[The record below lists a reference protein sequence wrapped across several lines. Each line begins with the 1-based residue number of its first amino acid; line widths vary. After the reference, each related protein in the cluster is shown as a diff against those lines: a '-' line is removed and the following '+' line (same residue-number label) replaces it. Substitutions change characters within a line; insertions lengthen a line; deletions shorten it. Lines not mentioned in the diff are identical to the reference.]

1 MSTPIYEQHA
11 PTEAAENA
19 TGGQRAWIT
28 VASREI
34 AVKLR
39 DKNFILSTL
48 LIIGVMA
55 VSIGISVFMSSRT
68 STETIAVVD
77 SQSRQVVESI
87 AEQQDAEDDAGA
99 QESSPVNATS
109 ATLGNEKL
117 EVLPVDNTE
126 ALESAVRD
134 GDAAAGL
141 IRTDS
146 GWEIVGDKEVP
157 SAVSA
162 ALSTVV
168 TQMGMEENA
177 AAAGTSMADLQDGT
191 APTERLLS
199 PGADDEIPPEA
210 IRYIAGLVFG
220 FLFYFGVMTFGYAI
234 SSSVVEEKQSRIVE
248 ILAAAVPIREILVGK
263 VVGMT
268 ILATAQVAL
277 LAIIGLI
284 GVSFTDYSTI
294 LTAIAPA
301 AGWYVVFF
309 IFGFLAVASLFAAA
323 GALASRAE
331 DLQSTTSPLMM
342 IVMIAFF
349 GSLFA
354 TGTIQTVLSY
364 VPIASSILMP
374 VRLAS
379 GTGQWWEAAIALVI
393 TVIATA
399 IIIAISDIIYRRSL
413 MQTSRKMTYRE
424 ALLGAE
430 PKDKKSKKAQK
441 DMMSKKA
448 YDSSAEDELA
458 PSR

>member
-1 MSTPIYEQHA
+1 MSTPAYQQQA
-11 PTEAAENA
+11 PTDAAENA
-19 TGGQRAWIT
+19 TGGQRAWMT

-55 VSIGISVFMSSRT
+55 VSIGISIFMSNRT

-87 AEQQDAEDDAGA
+87 AQQQEAEDDTDGQAVSTI
-99 QESSPVNATS
+99 QPNA
-109 ATLGNEKL
+109 AMLGNEEF
-117 EVLPVDNTE
+117 EVLSVDSTE
-126 ALESAVRD
+126 ALEAAVRD

-141 IRTDS
+141 IHTPG
-146 GWEIVGDKEVP
+146 GWEIVGDREVP
-157 SAVSA
+157 SSVSSTLTAVVA
-162 ALSTVV
+162 
-168 TQMGMEENA
+168 QMGMEENA
-177 AAAGTSMADLQDGT
+177 AAAGTSMADLQNGT

-199 PGADDEIPPEA
+199 PGDEDSLPPEA
-210 IRYIAGLVFG
+210 MRYLAAMVFG

-263 VVGMT
+263 IVGMT

-284 GVSFTDYSTI
+284 GVSFTEYSTI
-294 LTAIAPA
+294 LTALAPA

-309 IFGFLAVASLFAAA
+309 IFGFTAVAALFAAA

-349 GSLFA
+349 GSIFA
-354 TGTIQTVLSY
+354 TGTFQTVFSY
-364 VPIASSILMP
+364 FPVASSILMP

-379 GTGQWWEAAIALVI
+379 GTAEWWEAAIALVI

-399 IIIAISDIIYRRSL
+399 IIIAISDLIYRRSL

-430 PKDKKSKKAQK
+430 AKGKKSQK
-441 DMMSKKA
+441 DMMSAKA
-448 YDSSAEDELA
+448 HSSDHEDDMA

>member
-1 MSTPIYEQHA
+1 MSTPAYQQQA
-11 PTEAAENA
+11 PTDAAENA
-19 TGGQRAWIT
+19 TGGQRAWMT

-55 VSIGISVFMSSRT
+55 VSIGISIFMSNRT

-87 AEQQDAEDDAGA
+87 AQQQEAEDDTDGQAVSTI
-99 QESSPVNATS
+99 QPNA
-109 ATLGNEKL
+109 AMLGNEEF
-117 EVLPVDNTE
+117 EVLGVDSTE
-126 ALESAVRD
+126 ALEAAVRD

-141 IRTDS
+141 IHTPG
-146 GWEIVGDKEVP
+146 GWEIVGDREVP
-157 SAVSA
+157 SSVSSTLTAVVA
-162 ALSTVV
+162 
-168 TQMGMEENA
+168 QMGMEENA
-177 AAAGTSMADLQDGT
+177 AAAGTSMADLQNGT

-199 PGADDEIPPEA
+199 PGDEDSLPPEA
-210 IRYIAGLVFG
+210 MRYLAAMVFG

-263 VVGMT
+263 IVGMT

-284 GVSFTDYSTI
+284 GVSFTEYSTI
-294 LTAIAPA
+294 LTALAPA

-309 IFGFLAVASLFAAA
+309 IFGFTAVAALFAAA

-349 GSLFA
+349 GSIFA
-354 TGTIQTVLSY
+354 TGTFQTVFSY
-364 VPIASSILMP
+364 FPVASSILMP

-379 GTGQWWEAAIALVI
+379 GTAEWWEAAIALVI

-399 IIIAISDIIYRRSL
+399 IIIAISDLIYRRSL

-430 PKDKKSKKAQK
+430 PKDKKSQK
-441 DMMSKKA
+441 DMMSAKA
-448 YDSSAEDELA
+448 HSSDHEDDMA

>member
-1 MSTPIYEQHA
+1 MSTPAYQQQA

-19 TGGQRAWIT
+19 TGGQRAWMT

-55 VSIGISVFMSSRT
+55 VSIGISIFMSNRT

-87 AEQQDAEDDAGA
+87 AQQQEAEDDTDGQAVSTV
-99 QESSPVNATS
+99 QPNA
-109 ATLGNEKL
+109 AMLGTEEF
-117 EVLPVDNTE
+117 EVLGVDSTE
-126 ALESAVRD
+126 ALEAAVRD

-141 IRTDS
+141 LHTPN
-146 GWEIVGDKEVP
+146 GWEIVGDREVP
-157 SAVSA
+157 SSVSSTLTAVVA
-162 ALSTVV
+162 
-168 TQMGMEENA
+168 QMGMEENA
-177 AAAGTSMADLQDGT
+177 AAAGTSMADLQNGT

-199 PGADDEIPPEA
+199 PGDEDSLPPEA
-210 IRYIAGLVFG
+210 MRYLAAMVFG

-263 VVGMT
+263 IVGMT

-284 GVSFTDYSTI
+284 GVSFTEYSTI
-294 LTAIAPA
+294 LTALAPA

-309 IFGFLAVASLFAAA
+309 IFGFTAVAALFAAA

-354 TGTIQTVLSY
+354 TGTFQTVLSY
-364 VPIASSILMP
+364 FPVASSILMP

-379 GTGQWWEAAIALVI
+379 GTAEWWEAAIALVI

-399 IIIAISDIIYRRSL
+399 IIIAISDLIYRRSL

-430 PKDKKSKKAQK
+430 PKDKKSQK
-441 DMMSKKA
+441 DMMSAKA
-448 YDSSAEDELA
+448 HSSDHEDDMA

>member
-1 MSTPIYEQHA
+1 MSTPAYQQQA
-11 PTEAAENA
+11 PTDAAENA
-19 TGGQRAWIT
+19 TGGQRAWMT

-55 VSIGISVFMSSRT
+55 VSIGISIFMSNRT

-87 AEQQDAEDDAGA
+87 AQQQEAEDDTDGQAVSTI
-99 QESSPVNATS
+99 QPNA
-109 ATLGNEKL
+109 AMLGNEEF
-117 EVLPVDNTE
+117 EVLGVDSTE
-126 ALESAVRD
+126 ALEAAVRD
-134 GDAAAGL
+134 GEAAAGL
-141 IRTDS
+141 IHTPG
-146 GWEIVGDKEVP
+146 GWEIVGDREVP
-157 SAVSA
+157 SSVSSTLTAVVA
-162 ALSTVV
+162 
-168 TQMGMEENA
+168 QMGMEENA
-177 AAAGTSMADLQDGT
+177 AAAGTSMADLQNGT

-199 PGADDEIPPEA
+199 PGDEDSLPPEA
-210 IRYIAGLVFG
+210 MRYLAAMVFG

-263 VVGMT
+263 IVGMT

-284 GVSFTDYSTI
+284 GVSFTEYSTI
-294 LTAIAPA
+294 LTALAPA

-309 IFGFLAVASLFAAA
+309 IFGFTAVAALFAAA

-349 GSLFA
+349 GSIFA
-354 TGTIQTVLSY
+354 TGTFQTVFSY
-364 VPIASSILMP
+364 FPVASSILMP

-379 GTGQWWEAAIALVI
+379 GTAEWWEAAIALVI

-399 IIIAISDIIYRRSL
+399 IIIAISDLIYRRSL

-430 PKDKKSKKAQK
+430 PKDKKSQK
-441 DMMSKKA
+441 DMMSAKA
-448 YDSSAEDELA
+448 HSSDHEDDMA

>member
-1 MSTPIYEQHA
+1 MSTPTYEQHA
-11 PTEAAENA
+11 PTHAAEDA
-19 TGGQRAWIT
+19 TGGQRAWMT

-55 VSIGISVFMSSRT
+55 VSIGISIFMGSRT

-77 SQSRQVVESI
+77 SQSQQVVESI
-87 AEQQDAEDDAGA
+87 AQQQSENEANEGEA
-99 QESSPVNATS
+99 QATS
-109 ATLGNEKL
+109 TVNPTSAVLGNEEF
-117 EVLPVDNTE
+117 EVLSVDSDA
-126 ALESAVRD
+126 ALEAAVRD

-141 IRTDS
+141 VRTPT

-157 SAVSA
+157 SSVSA
-162 ALSTVV
+162 TLSAVV
-168 TQMGMEENA
+168 AQMGMEENA
-177 AAAGTSMADLQDGT
+177 AAAGTSMADLQAGT

-199 PGADDEIPPEA
+199 PGAEDSIPPEA
-210 IRYIAGLVFG
+210 MRYLAAMVFG

-234 SSSVVEEKQSRIVE
+234 SGSVVEEKQSRIVE

-268 ILATAQVAL
+268 ILATGQVAL

-294 LTAIAPA
+294 VTALAPA

-309 IFGFLAVASLFAAA
+309 IFGFTAVASLFAAA

-354 TGTIQTVLSY
+354 TGTFQTVLSY
-364 VPIASSILMP
+364 IPIASSILMP

-399 IIIAISDIIYRRSL
+399 ILIAISDLIYRRSL
-413 MQTSRKMTYRE
+413 MQTSRKMSYRE

-430 PKDKKSKKAQK
+430 PKEKKSAK

-448 YDSSAEDELA
+448 QNSSHEDELT
-458 PSR
+458 PTR

>member
-1 MSTPIYEQHA
+1 MSTPAYQQQA

-19 TGGQRAWIT
+19 TGGQRAWMT
-28 VASREI
+28 VAGREI

-55 VSIGISVFMSSRT
+55 VSIGISIFMSNRT
-68 STETIAVVD
+68 STETIAVMD
-77 SQSRQVVESI
+77 SQSQQVVESI
-87 AEQQDAEDDAGA
+87 AQQQESEDDAGA
-99 QESSPVNATS
+99 DGQAVSTVDPGA
-109 ATLGNEKL
+109 AMLGNDEF
-117 EVLPVDNTE
+117 EVLNVDSTE
-126 ALESAVRD
+126 ALEAAVRD

-141 IRTDS
+141 LQTPG
-146 GWEIVGDKEVP
+146 GWEIIGDREVP
-157 SAVSA
+157 SSVSA
-162 ALSTVV
+162 TLSAVV
-168 TQMGMEENA
+168 AQMGMEENA
-177 AAAGTSMADLQDGT
+177 AAAGTSMADLQAGT

-199 PGADDEIPPEA
+199 PGDEDSLPPEA
-210 IRYIAGLVFG
+210 MRYLAAMVFG

-263 VVGMT
+263 IVGMT

-284 GVSFTDYSTI
+284 GVSFTEYSTI
-294 LTAIAPA
+294 LTALAPA

-309 IFGFLAVASLFAAA
+309 IFGFTAVAALFAAA

-349 GSLFA
+349 GSIFA
-354 TGTIQTVLSY
+354 TGTFQTVLSY
-364 VPIASSILMP
+364 VPVASSILMP

-379 GTGQWWEAAIALVI
+379 GTAEWWEAAIALII

-399 IIIAISDIIYRRSL
+399 IIIAISDLIYRRSL

-430 PKDKKSKKAQK
+430 PKEKKSQK
-441 DMMSKKA
+441 DMMSAKA
-448 YDSSAEDELA
+448 QSPPREDDMA
-458 PSR
+458 PTH

>member
-1 MSTPIYEQHA
+1 MSTPAYQQQA
-11 PTEAAENA
+11 PTDAAENA
-19 TGGQRAWIT
+19 TGGQRAWMT

-55 VSIGISVFMSSRT
+55 VSIGISIFMSNRT

-87 AEQQDAEDDAGA
+87 AQQQEAEDDTDGQAVSTI
-99 QESSPVNATS
+99 QPNA
-109 ATLGNEKL
+109 AMLGNEEF
-117 EVLPVDNTE
+117 EVLGVDSTE
-126 ALESAVRD
+126 ALEAAVRD

-141 IRTDS
+141 IHTPG
-146 GWEIVGDKEVP
+146 GWEIVGDREVP
-157 SAVSA
+157 SSVS
-162 ALSTVV
+162 STLTAVV

-177 AAAGTSMADLQDGT
+177 AAAGTSMADLQNGT

-199 PGADDEIPPEA
+199 PGDEDSLPPEA
-210 IRYIAGLVFG
+210 MRYLAAMVFG

-263 VVGMT
+263 IVGMT

-284 GVSFTDYSTI
+284 GVSFTEYSTI
-294 LTAIAPA
+294 LTALAPA

-309 IFGFLAVASLFAAA
+309 IFGFTAVAALFAAA

-349 GSLFA
+349 GSIFA
-354 TGTIQTVLSY
+354 TGTFQTVFSY
-364 VPIASSILMP
+364 FPVASSILMP

-379 GTGQWWEAAIALVI
+379 GTAEWWEAAIALVI

-399 IIIAISDIIYRRSL
+399 IIIAISDLIYRRSL

-430 PKDKKSKKAQK
+430 PKDKKSQK
-441 DMMSKKA
+441 DMMSAKA
-448 YDSSAEDELA
+448 HSSDHEDDMA

>member
-1 MSTPIYEQHA
+1 MSTPAYQQQT
-11 PTEAAENA
+11 PTGAAENA
-19 TGGQRAWIT
+19 TGGQRAWMT

-39 DKNFILSTL
+39 DKNFILSTI

-55 VSIGISVFMSSRT
+55 VSIGISIFMSSRT
-68 STETIAVVD
+68 STETIAVMD
-77 SQSRQVVESI
+77 AQSQQVVESI
-87 AEQQDAEDDAGA
+87 AQQQDAEDDADGQA
-99 QESSPVNATS
+99 VSTTQPGTAL
-109 ATLGNEKL
+109 LGNEKF
-117 EVLPVDNTE
+117 EVLPVDSAE
-126 ALESAVRD
+126 ALETAVRD

-141 IRTDS
+141 VRTPS
-146 GWEIVGDKEVP
+146 GWEIIGDREVP
-157 SAVSA
+157 SSVSA
-162 ALSTVV
+162 GLSAVV
-168 TQMGMEENA
+168 SQMGMDENA
-177 AAAGTSMADLQDGT
+177 AAAGTSMAELQEGT

-199 PGADDEIPPEA
+199 PGADDEVPPEA
-210 IRYIAGLVFG
+210 MRYLAAMVFG

-263 VVGMT
+263 IVGMT

-284 GVSFTDYSTI
+284 GVSFTEYSTI
-294 LTAIAPA
+294 VTALAPA

-309 IFGFLAVASLFAAA
+309 VFGFTAVAALFAAA

-349 GSLFA
+349 GSIFA
-354 TGTIQTVLSY
+354 TGTFQTVLSY
-364 VPIASSILMP
+364 VPVASSILMP
-374 VRLAS
+374 VRIAS
-379 GTGQWWEAAIALVI
+379 GTAEWWEAAIALVI

-399 IIIAISDIIYRRSL
+399 IIIAISDLIYRRSL

-430 PKDKKSKKAQK
+430 PKEKTSQK
-441 DMMSKKA
+441 DMMSAKA
-448 YDSSAEDELA
+448 QSPPREDDMA
-458 PSR
+458 TSR

>member
-1 MSTPIYEQHA
+1 MSTPAYQQQA
-11 PTEAAENA
+11 PTDAAENA
-19 TGGQRAWIT
+19 TGGQRAWMT

-55 VSIGISVFMSSRT
+55 VSIGISIFMSNRT

-87 AEQQDAEDDAGA
+87 AQQQEAEDDADGQA
-99 QESSPVNATS
+99 VSTIQPNA
-109 ATLGNEKL
+109 AMLGNEEF
-117 EVLPVDNTE
+117 EVLGVDSTE
-126 ALESAVRD
+126 ALEAAVRD
-134 GDAAAGL
+134 GEAAAGL
-141 IRTDS
+141 IHTPG
-146 GWEIVGDKEVP
+146 GWEIVGDREVP
-157 SAVSA
+157 SSVSSTLTAVVA
-162 ALSTVV
+162 
-168 TQMGMEENA
+168 QMGMEENA
-177 AAAGTSMADLQDGT
+177 AAAGTSMADLQNGT

-199 PGADDEIPPEA
+199 PGDEDSLPPEA
-210 IRYIAGLVFG
+210 MRYLAAMVFG

-263 VVGMT
+263 IVGMT

-284 GVSFTDYSTI
+284 GVSFTEYSTI
-294 LTAIAPA
+294 LTALAPA

-309 IFGFLAVASLFAAA
+309 IFGFTAVAALFAAA

-349 GSLFA
+349 GSIFA
-354 TGTIQTVLSY
+354 TGTFQTVFSY
-364 VPIASSILMP
+364 FPVASSILMP

-379 GTGQWWEAAIALVI
+379 GTAEWWEAAIALVI

-399 IIIAISDIIYRRSL
+399 IIIAISDLIYRRSL

-430 PKDKKSKKAQK
+430 PKDKKSQK
-441 DMMSKKA
+441 DMMSAKA
-448 YDSSAEDELA
+448 HSSDHEDDMA
-458 PSR
+458 RSR

>member
-1 MSTPIYEQHA
+1 MSTPAYQQQA
-11 PTEAAENA
+11 PTDAAENA
-19 TGGQRAWIT
+19 TGGQRAWMT

-55 VSIGISVFMSSRT
+55 VSIGISIFMSNRT

-87 AEQQDAEDDAGA
+87 AQQQEAEDDTDGQAVSTI
-99 QESSPVNATS
+99 QPNA
-109 ATLGNEKL
+109 AMLGNEEF
-117 EVLPVDNTE
+117 EVLSVDSTE
-126 ALESAVRD
+126 ALEAAVRD

-141 IRTDS
+141 IHTPG
-146 GWEIVGDKEVP
+146 GWEIVGDREVP
-157 SAVSA
+157 SSVSSTLTAVVA
-162 ALSTVV
+162 
-168 TQMGMEENA
+168 QMGMEENA
-177 AAAGTSMADLQDGT
+177 AAAGTSMADLQNGT

-199 PGADDEIPPEA
+199 PGDEDSLPPEA
-210 IRYIAGLVFG
+210 MRYLAAMVFG

-263 VVGMT
+263 IVGMT

-284 GVSFTDYSTI
+284 GVSFTEYSTI
-294 LTAIAPA
+294 LTALAPA

-309 IFGFLAVASLFAAA
+309 IFGFTAVAALFAAA

-349 GSLFA
+349 GSIFA
-354 TGTIQTVLSY
+354 TGTFQTVFSY
-364 VPIASSILMP
+364 FPVASSILMP

-379 GTGQWWEAAIALVI
+379 GTAEWWEAAIALVI

-399 IIIAISDIIYRRSL
+399 IIIAISDLIYRRSL

-430 PKDKKSKKAQK
+430 PKDKKSQK
-441 DMMSKKA
+441 DMMSAKA
-448 YDSSAEDELA
+448 HSSDHEDDMA

>member
-1 MSTPIYEQHA
+1 MSTPAYQQQA
-11 PTEAAENA
+11 PTDAAENA
-19 TGGQRAWIT
+19 TGGQRAWMT

-55 VSIGISVFMSSRT
+55 VSIGISIFMSNRT

-87 AEQQDAEDDAGA
+87 AQQQEAEDDTDGQAVSTI
-99 QESSPVNATS
+99 QPNA
-109 ATLGNEKL
+109 AMLGNEEF
-117 EVLPVDNTE
+117 EVLGVDSTE
-126 ALESAVRD
+126 ALEAAVRD
-134 GDAAAGL
+134 GEAAAGL
-141 IRTDS
+141 IHTPG
-146 GWEIVGDKEVP
+146 GWEIVGDREV
-157 SAVSA
+157 SSSVSSTLTAVVA
-162 ALSTVV
+162 
-168 TQMGMEENA
+168 QMGMEENA
-177 AAAGTSMADLQDGT
+177 AAAGTSMADLQNGT

-199 PGADDEIPPEA
+199 PGDEDSLPPEA
-210 IRYIAGLVFG
+210 MRYLAAMVFG

-263 VVGMT
+263 IVGMT

-284 GVSFTDYSTI
+284 GVSFTEYSTI
-294 LTAIAPA
+294 LTALAPA

-309 IFGFLAVASLFAAA
+309 IFGFTAVAALFAAA

-349 GSLFA
+349 GSIFA
-354 TGTIQTVLSY
+354 TGTFQTVFSY
-364 VPIASSILMP
+364 FPVASSILMP

-379 GTGQWWEAAIALVI
+379 GTAEWWEAAIALVI

-399 IIIAISDIIYRRSL
+399 IIIAISDLIYRRSL

-430 PKDKKSKKAQK
+430 PKDKKSQK
-441 DMMSKKA
+441 DMMSAKA
-448 YDSSAEDELA
+448 HSSDHEDDMA